1 MEDLG
6 LIFFEFLYYYGYVFD
21 HTSYII
27 FTNINNQESILDPET
42 SAYLNQNPHDIII
55 IDPLSKT
62 NNVAKSTFQYAH
74 IKVNNG

>member
-6 LIFFEFLYYYGYVFD
+6 LIFLEFLYYYGYIFD
-21 HTSYII
+21 HTSYIV
-27 FTNINNQESILDPET
+27 FTNISNQENNLDPEI

-62 NNVAKSTFQYAH
+62 NNVAKSTFQYSH
-74 IKVNNG
+74 IKVTK